1 MVGWVSLDAVVC
13 CWYFCADLF
22 RVGLVCCGLFLVGL
36 LVAVCGCWLFVFWL
50 SVNSVDW
57 FACICVHHV
66 TCSGLLIAELCLIL
80 CFTVIVMWPMGLVLV
95 CMFVFC
101 VCVFVVWVWVLV
113 GFFVVWRL
121 LLRCRL
127 VLLKLIYDFWCGGDL
142 QYLCVNSVVFIVS
155 LVFV

>member
-36 LVAVCGCWLFVFWL
+36 LVTVCGCWLFVFWL

-80 CFTVIVMWPMGLVLV
+80 CFTVVVMGSWVWCWYV
-95 CMFVFC
+95 CLFS
-101 VCVFVVWVWVLV
+101 VFVCLSF
-113 GFFVVWRL
+113 GFG
-121 LLRCRL
+121 
-127 VLLKLIYDFWCGGDL
+127 FWLGS
-142 QYLCVNSVVFIVS
+142 LCLAFAFT
-155 LVFV
+155 L